1 MFISFKELEDILKHW
16 KMHSL
21 LHPKDTV
28 KQNQLKERMIKDV
41 THLFKHITP
50 QDISVEE
57 NVILQRNTKNFIYR
71 DSINVTLKN
80 NSKL

>member
-16 KMHSL
+16 KMHSM
-21 LHPKDTV
+21 LHSKDST
-28 KQNQLKERMIKDV
+28 QQTQLKERMIKDV

-71 DSINVTLKN
+71 DSIHVTLKN

>member
-16 KMHSL
+16 KMHSM

-28 KQNQLKERMIKDV
+28 KQTQLKERMVKDV
-41 THLFKHITP
+41 AHLFKHITP
-50 QDISVEE
+50 QDITVEE

-80 NSKL
+80 KSKL